1 MLTLNKN
8 ILLSMIQDLEDLNN
22 LSHEKFYEE
31 SIKTRLDE
39 SFKSYEHEL
48 QNSKNYL
55 EQRNNLSVLKKLNR
69 MNKNGKVNK

>member
-1 MLTLNKN
+1 MLTLNKTT
-8 ILLSMIQDLEDLNN
+8 LLSMIQTLEDLNK
-22 LSHEKFYEE
+22 LSHEKLYEE

-69 MNKNGKVNK
+69 MNTNGKVNK

>member
-8 ILLSMIQDLEDLNN
+8 ILLSMIQNLEDLNN